1 MWAIR
6 FFGGLLCLI
15 PAMVFAAGDANAGKA
30 LATPCAACHGQDGVA
45 IVPGSANLAGQNA
58 RYLKTQLEL
67 IKSGARPVPLMAGQ
81 LDKLSPSDLENL
93 AAYFAAMPSTVG
105 QASGDQLALGEKIY
119 RGGIAGKGV
128 AACTA
133 CHSPTGSGN
142 GLAGFPHLGG
152 QRSDYVVVQL
162 TSYREGRRIT
172 DEAYGGM
179 MRGVAGGLNDGEITA
194 LASYIQG
201 LH

>member
-15 PAMVFAAGDANAGKA
+15 PAMVFAAGEANAGKA

-81 LDKLSPSDLENL
+81 LDKLSASDLENL

-105 QASGDQLALGEKIY
+105 QASGDQLALGERIY

-162 TSYREGRRIT
+162 TSYREGKRIT